1 MFRTLAF
8 SGHSTSASGHPA
20 FSITRM
26 HTASRGI
33 SSSLRSGVSIHP
45 DLRRDSSVLTD
56 ISEWPIFADCPLE
69 DVPFSISILIFI
81 VFLKALDRQFVPRGK
96 EQHDLGSIRCSK
108 QTPWVVVTG

>member
-56 ISEWPIFADCPLE
+56 ILRVAHIRGLSSGGRA
-69 DVPFSISILIFI
+69 ILDFY
-81 VFLKALDRQFVPRGK
+81 LDIYSFF
-96 EQHDLGSIRCSK
+96 ESAGSSVCSSREGA
-108 QTPWVVVTG
+108 T